1 MIIKEP
7 SRTAFLVVG
16 MHRSGTSALAGTL
29 GRLGPSVPADLMAA
43 SPANPNGYYESGELA
58 WLHNRV
64 LRSAGSRWDDWAP
77 IAPSW
82 FESTAANAHVGDI
95 VRFLDRH
102 FARAASFVIKDPRIC
117 RVMPL
122 WRKALKAF
130 GANPHI
136 VIPLRHPDCVARSL
150 AARDGLLAGE
160 ANLLWLRHLLDAE
173 QATRDLPRVFV
184 GYDSLL
190 TDWRPAIAMM
200 ETRFGY
206 RWPRSPDEAAEDI
219 HRFLDPKLRHH
230 RTARL
235 GSAREDSASKLASRA
250 WLLFGRLGEQPE
262 ASAAELDALR
272 GELDQI
278 PSPRRL
284 PLGLGTAASHV
295 VHMIARLGSR
305 LSPGERLSE
314 PGRTSVRVAEGE

>member
-7 SRTAFLVVG
+7 CRTAFLVVG
-16 MHRSGTSALAGTL
+16 MHRSGTSAFAGTL
-29 GRLGPSVPADLMAA
+29 GRLGLSVPADLMAA

-77 IAPSW
+77 IAQSW
-82 FESTAANAHVGDI
+82 FETPAASAHVGDI

-122 WRKALKAF
+122 WRKALNVF
-130 GANPHI
+130 GAKPHI

-173 QATRDLPRVFV
+173 HATRDLPRMFV

-190 TDWRPAIAMM
+190 ADWRPAIAMM
-200 ETRFGY
+200 ETRFDY
-206 RWPRSPDEAAEDI
+206 RWPRSPDEAAPDI
-219 HRFLDPKLRHH
+219 QGFLDPQLRHH
-230 RTARL
+230 RTTSLSSSR
-235 GSAREDSASKLASRA
+235 DDKASKLAFRGWHLFSR
-250 WLLFGRLGEQPE
+250 LHEQPE
-262 ASAAELDALR
+262 ATATELDSLR
-272 GELDQI
+272 GELDRI

-284 PLGLGTAASHV
+284 PLGLGTAAGHV
-295 VHMIARLGSR
+295 VHMLARLGSR
-305 LSPGERLSE
+305 LTAGQRSPE
-314 PGRTSVRVAEGE
+314 PGRASIRVAEGE